1 MSGTHGYGRVREGPA
16 ICTKPTLR
24 PPRKRRHVVH
34 QKMSRKLLPP
44 PRASC
49 PGSSRNAHEPRQ
61 LEHRVLAY
69 ESEGEGRNRL
79 LSELGSAASLK
90 EKSDSS

>member
-1 MSGTHGYGRVREGPA
+1 MVMEGYGKGQLYVQNQLYGLPA
-16 ICTKPTLR
+16 
-24 PPRKRRHVVH
+24 KRRHVVH

-61 LEHRVLAY
+61 LEHRVLAC
-69 ESEGEGRNRL
+69 ESEGEGRNQL
-79 LSELGSAASLK
+79 LSETRKRRLVEGK
-90 EKSDSS
+90 ERFKLRM